1 MENNRR
7 SNMPSDLTS
16 YYNYLPDDQAIPAP
30 KKEVSKPLPKKVI
43 PKEIPVPKSPPVV
56 EPKGVPKSPPVPP
69 KSEAPS
75 TPSTPPKSEAP
86 STPSTPPKSEE
97 SIKDMITRTGRSVGR
112 SLVPIGASIA
122 KTTGAISPTTYLGV
136 AGASAAGLGA
146 YALYKHI
153 KRKRDEKLLNAPD
166 DISPEDAAWK
176 SAGDETPKKK
186 KKTSSLDDL

>member
-56 EPKGVPKSPPVPP
+56 EPKGVPKSPPV
-69 KSEAPS
+69 
-75 TPSTPPKSEAP
+75 PPKSEAP